1 MDIQKTVFRGLFLI
15 SFVESILF
23 IRNNS
28 PRPIKRGIDFIG
40 GIFLFL
46 VASLIVSIYSYI
58 LFSIGVISI
67 GGGYDDET
75 PKYHTKEWYY
85 EHNFGKE
92 AAQAKYPEVYGDFT
106 SASVFIF
113 FVKFVGPIVTF
124 ITFIRGYN
132 KGKQLAKTI
141 NQY

>member
-1 MDIQKTVFRGLFLI
+1 MNVQKTIFRGLFLI

-28 PRPIKRGIDFIG
+28 PRPVKRVIDFIG
-40 GIFLFL
+40 GGFLFL
-46 VASLIVSIYSYI
+46 IASLVVAIYSYI

-92 AAQAKYPEVYGDFT
+92 AAMEKYPEIYGDFT

-124 ITFIRGYN
+124 LTFINGYR
-132 KGKQLAKTI
+132 KGKQLANSI
-141 NQY
+141 NQ